1 MLPIDTERYSQG
13 RVLLTLLYLLKGSYF
28 VLIKNSEH
36 VPGANTSNN
45 VIVLK
50 RWVQRCDGRLGGE
63 GRTKGK
69 RG

>member
-13 RVLLTLLYLLKGSYF
+13 RVLLTLLYLLKGSDF